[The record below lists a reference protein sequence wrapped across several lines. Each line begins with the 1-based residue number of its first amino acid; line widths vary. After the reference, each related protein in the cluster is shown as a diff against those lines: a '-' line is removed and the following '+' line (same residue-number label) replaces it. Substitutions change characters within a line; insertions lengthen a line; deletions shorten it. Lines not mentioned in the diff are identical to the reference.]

1 MSEQSR
7 NIFKFLNKGF
17 LFLTWIE
24 NCQHDRLMQIWL
36 MPSASPLIIFST
48 VLILILFVL
57 LGWEE
62 KKARS
67 KNHNSWKHNCRR
79 DAQFWLLRSAA
90 DQLKFVSFW
99 NLSFQ
104 KKMDRSFLNVQT
116 CEKGEKKERAP
127 MQFWF
132 KEFIACCENDRAP
145 TEEIVWHLKW
155 KSEILCLRIK
165 IHRIEWIVNY
175 LISIH
180 CICATCDPSR
190 TLNKSTAQFKIK
202 SGNFDIE
209 IFRKKFCRFL
219 KNIFGTMARA
229 LSKRIIS

>member
-1 MSEQSR
+1 MCT
-7 NIFKFLNKGF
+7 NLGKTA
-17 LFLTWIE
+17 LFYSIVTIYLGL
-24 NCQHDRLMQIWL
+24 R
-36 MPSASPLIIFST
+36 PRIIAAATLS
-48 VLILILFVL
+48 
-57 LGWEE
+57 
-62 KKARS
+62 
-67 KNHNSWKHNCRR
+67 
-79 DAQFWLLRSAA
+79 SAA

-180 CICATCDPSR
+180 WTNQQLSSR
-190 TLNKSTAQFKIK
+190 SRAAILTLKFLERSFVDFWKIY
-202 SGNFDIE
+202 SGQWQGHFQNE
-209 IFRKKFCRFL
+209 
-219 KNIFGTMARA
+219 
-229 LSKRIIS
+229 

>member
-1 MSEQSR
+1 M
-7 NIFKFLNKGF
+7 KF
-17 LFLTWIE
+17 
-24 NCQHDRLMQIWL
+24 
-36 MPSASPLIIFST
+36 
-48 VLILILFVL
+48 
-57 LGWEE
+57 
-62 KKARS
+62 
-67 KNHNSWKHNCRR
+67 WKHKLWEKLRFFSF
-79 DAQFWLLRSAA
+79 DFFKAEISQFLLSWLPGSYIYL
-90 DQLKFVSFW
+90 DHFEIW
-99 NLSFQ
+99 ILSFQ

-180 CICATCDPSR
+180 WTNQQLSSR
-190 TLNKSTAQFKIK
+190 SRAAILTLKFLERSFVDFWKIY
-202 SGNFDIE
+202 SGQWQGHFQNE
-209 IFRKKFCRFL
+209 
-219 KNIFGTMARA
+219 
-229 LSKRIIS
+229 